1 MKTSL
6 FFSAKTDTLSW
17 LTLHNFA
24 SGVAA
29 CQQAKELRPHPA
41 FGFIS
46 APGAAG
52 FMGAGWWQALIRA
65 VQEQSGYACPHILD
79 CGADPGYA
87 LFAASQG
94 QKLIVLE
101 APSPVLESV
110 NEVYE
115 RLGGHVFSMRP
126 PSFDLIS
133 TLSGV

>member
-1 MKTSL
+1 
-6 FFSAKTDTLSW
+6 
-17 LTLHNFA
+17 
-24 SGVAA
+24 
-29 CQQAKELRPHPA
+29 
-41 FGFIS
+41 
-46 APGAAG
+46 
-52 FMGAGWWQALIRA
+52 MGTGWWQALIRA
-65 VQEQSGYACPHILD
+65 VQEQSGYDCPHILD